1 MHEMIDE
8 LYFFRIW
15 DSILTKIGVYRVF
28 KVEWWWSSKTLLYVL
43 VDNTIQSTMIVI
55 FQDWTHGIYIY
66 ICVCVCLK
74 GKLICIYRIFEG
86 NDLDILN
93 DNVARMKTKNNAH
106 T

>member
-1 MHEMIDE
+1 M
-8 LYFFRIW
+8 
-15 DSILTKIGVYRVF
+15 
-28 KVEWWWSSKTLLYVL
+28 
-43 VDNTIQSTMIVI
+43 
-55 FQDWTHGIYIY
+55 
-66 ICVCVCLK
+66 CVCVCLK